1 MHGILFYMSKKKKNR
16 QNEGPR
22 VKDSSKGDKAKRAQ
36 KMNGHLLLARNEA
49 AAALLRA
56 AVKEIGQNKVPEVKR
71 CNTSMEAFRQFL
83 SFSGMFWNSLF
94 RKVKTRSGSAEN
106 EAVKQE
112 RSAERLSAAAKACGK
127 SFAGWIGLLFAEIW
141 TVIVLAFEVLFRS
154 VWKFICWCGFQIGRL
169 IRAVKERF
177 YWKKLKYNIKYRARK
192 EDMHQKNAE
201 RKAERKELQ
210 AKRREEA
217 EFRKAMKAEE
227 EAFQKAKRKEEEAIR
242 LAKERR
248 DEASRMTERIEAEL
262 AALALKRKEEEE
274 KVLQETMRKEEALA
288 ALTEASL
295 EEEAER
301 ERLEERRR
309 IEDEVRIEA
318 EKQEAEALKRLEQMQ
333 IAEDDR
339 IRRAEAERIRLEEE
353 LARLEETKE
362 TEPELPAEPEQG
374 QQEKT
379 DISNETAVP
388 AEPAA
393 SEAEPEVSASAK
405 SDAEAAAGKASEP
418 ETNEPEISVPA
429 EETSDD
435 TVSDAVSEQL
445 VEELFKAEETYKETK
460 KKKPAAKPIEKA
472 AIAASAAHNA
482 VRSLPVHIPTIT
494 VPENLD
500 AKELITE
507 ARDST
512 NGIIYTVVK
521 KLEADQ
527 ASVSIQS
534 ALIAGAAK
542 YSIIGITMA
551 LCAMIGSRRGDS
563 GAGYTFGNAV
573 TMFLVTAIIGT
584 VLSAAVSYL
593 SGMLAAKKSGGTDIA
608 VFLRENAR
616 YTPISSLAY
625 VICALIM
632 TFSKEKFVAVLIAV
646 ILLSM
651 IGHML
656 VMFREKNLSK
666 GYAMLIYLLCIVIG
680 AAIVSVVIL
689 LFRGQ
694 LSALWNTLP

>member
-1 MHGILFYMSKKKKNR
+1 MSKKKKNR
-16 QNEGPR
+16 QTDGSR
-22 VKDSSKGDKAKRAQ
+22 VKDSSKGDRAKRAQ

-49 AAALLRA
+49 AAAILRA
-56 AVKEIGQNKVPEVKR
+56 AVKEIGENKVPEVKR

-94 RKVKTRSGSAEN
+94 RKGKKRSGSDETGN
-106 EAVKQE
+106 LKEE
-112 RSAERLSAAAKACGK
+112 RSAEYVSAAAKACGK
-127 SFAGWIGLLFAEIW
+127 SFVGWIGLLLAEIL
-141 TVIVLAFEVLFRS
+141 TVIVLAFEVLFKS
-154 VWKFICWCGFQIGRL
+154 IWKLLCWCGFQIGRFF
-169 IRAVKERF
+169 RFVKERF

-192 EDMHQKNAE
+192 EDRHQKNAV

-318 EKQEAEALKRLEQMQ
+318 EKQEAEALKRLEQIQ

-339 IRRAEAERIRLEEE
+339 VRRAEAERARLEEE
-353 LARLEETKE
+353 LARLEEAKAAEE
-362 TEPELPAEPEQG
+362 TVPETPAEPEPVS
-374 QQEKT
+374 EK
-379 DISNETAVP
+379 EAEVP
-388 AEPAA
+388 AETAA
-393 SEAEPEVSASAK
+393 AEPEAV
-405 SDAEAAAGKASEP
+405 P
-418 ETNEPEISVPA
+418 ETNEEPIVSEPEKSDDKTSAEVQSETETQETEPAVSA
-429 EETSDD
+429 EETISDD
-435 TVSDAVSEQL
+435 MSEQL
-445 VEELFKAEETYKETK
+445 VEELIKAEETYKETK
-460 KKKPAAKPIEKA
+460 KKNPAVKPMEKA

-512 NGIIYTVVK
+512 NGIIYSVVK
-521 KLEADQ
+521 KLEADK
-527 ASVSIQS
+527 ATESVQS
-534 ALIAGAAK
+534 ALIATAAK
-542 YSIIGITMA
+542 YSLIGLTMA

-563 GAGYTFGNAV
+563 GVGYSFGSAV
-573 TMFLVTAIIGT
+573 VMFLVITIVGTA
-584 VLSAAVSYL
+584 LSAAVSYL
-593 SGMLAAKKSGGTDIA
+593 SGLLAAKKTGEDDNT

-616 YTPISSLAY
+616 YTPISTLAY

-632 TFSKEKFVAVLIAV
+632 SFSKGKFIAVFVAV

-651 IGHML
+651 IGHLL
-656 VMFREKNLSK
+656 VMFREKKLSK
-666 GYAMLIYLLCIVIG
+666 GYAMLIYLLCIII
-680 AAIVSVVIL
+680 AAAVASVVL
-689 LFRGQ
+689 LIFRGQ
-694 LSALWNTLP
+694 LSALWQMLP

>member
-1 MHGILFYMSKKKKNR
+1 
-16 QNEGPR
+16 
-22 VKDSSKGDKAKRAQ
+22 
-36 KMNGHLLLARNEA
+36 
-49 AAALLRA
+49 
-56 AVKEIGQNKVPEVKR
+56 
-71 CNTSMEAFRQFL
+71 
-83 SFSGMFWNSLF
+83 MFWNTLF
-94 RKVKTRSGSAEN
+94 RKGKTRSDTEEN
-106 EAVKQE
+106 ESIKQE
-112 RSAERLSAAAKACGK
+112 RSAERLSAAAKACGR
-127 SFAGWIGLLFAEIW
+127 SFAGWIGLLLAEIW

-154 VWKFICWCGFQIGRL
+154 IWKFICWCGFQIGRFF
-169 IRAVKERF
+169 RSVRERF
-177 YWKKLKYNIKYRARK
+177 YWKKLKYNIKFRARK
-192 EDMHQKNAE
+192 EDMHKKNAV

-210 AKRREEA
+210 AKKREEA

-318 EKQEAEALKRLEQMQ
+318 EKQEAEALKRLEQIQ

-339 IRRAEAERIRLEEE
+339 IRRAEAERARLEEE

-362 TEPELPAEPEQG
+362 PEPEMPAEPEAVPE
-374 QQEKT
+374 EKT
-379 DISNETAVP
+379 EAPSETAVT
-388 AEPAA
+388 AEPAV
-393 SEAEPEVSASAK
+393 SEAEPVSETKPEPEVSVPQK
-405 SDAEAAAGKASEP
+405 SDAVVSDETPSASE
-418 ETNEPEISVPA
+418 TKEPEILIPSA
-429 EETSDD
+429 EIPDE

-445 VEELFKAEETYKETK
+445 VEELIKAEETYKETK
-460 KKKPAAKPIEKA
+460 KKKPPVKPMEKA

-521 KLEADQ
+521 KLEAEQ
-527 ASVSIQS
+527 ATKSIQS

-542 YSIIGITMA
+542 YSLIGFAMA
-551 LCAMIGSRRGDS
+551 LSAMIGSRRGDS
-563 GAGYTFGNAV
+563 GAAYSFGNAV
-573 TMFLVTAIIGT
+573 IMFLVTAVAGT
-584 VLSAAVSYL
+584 ALSAAVSYL
-593 SGMLAAKKSGGTDIA
+593 SGMLAAKKSGGNDNA

-616 YTPISSLAY
+616 FTPISTLAY

-632 TFSKEKFVAVLIAV
+632 TFSKGKFAAVFIAV
-646 ILLSM
+646 VLLSM

-666 GYAMLIYLLCIVIG
+666 GYAVLIYLLCMIIA
-680 AAIVSVVIL
+680 AAIIL
-689 LFRGQ
+689 GIILVFRGQ
-694 LSALWNTLP
+694 LSALWQILP

>member
-83 SFSGMFWNSLF
+83 SFSGMFWKSLF

-227 EAFQKAKRKEEEAIR
+227 EAFLKAKRKEEEAIR

-362 TEPELPAEPEQG
+362 PEPELPAEPEQG

-418 ETNEPEISVPA
+418 ETNEPEIPVPA

-445 VEELFKAEETYKETK
+445 VEELIKAEETYKETK

-527 ASVSIQS
+527 ASVSIKS

-542 YSIIGITMA
+542 YSLIGIAMA
-551 LCAMIGSRRGDS
+551 LCAMIGSRRGNS
-563 GAGYTFGNAV
+563 GAGYSFGNAV
-573 TMFLVTAIIGT
+573 IMFLVIAIVGT

-593 SGMLAAKKSGGTDIA
+593 SGMLAAKKSRGTDIA

-616 YTPISSLAY
+616 YTPISTLAY

-632 TFSKEKFVAVLIAV
+632 TFSKEKFVAVLVAV

-666 GYAMLIYLLCIVIG
+666 GYAMLIYLLCIIIG

-694 LSALWNTLP
+694 LGALWHALP